1 MNFTNALTLLTLL
14 MSLTNFAQT
23 TDSEYELSLN
33 NGTLD
38 NQFEYVMTKSNSF
51 KGDRGL
57 SYQVINVNWLKD
69 LKSHVLDSIK
79 VAQNNLKISQIK
91 VTEQTQEITNLK
103 SKLTNTEND
112 LEESKNKQN
121 SMSLFGIQMSKG
133 GYSGLMWSIIGI
145 LLALLLFF
153 IYQFKNSIVVT
164 KESKLMLTTLED
176 EFEEHRKTAVEREQK
191 VRRLLQDEI
200 NKQRTNKNKN

>member
-23 TDSEYELSLN
+23 TDSEDELSLN